1 MGIKRVK
8 RGERGKYGKRER
20 EKRRRGGGGGKC
32 APLFIY
38 KSRSRN
44 YFTRQR
50 RANAVI
56 QVCGIKSKGKNRM
69 YVWCAT
75 RVSQLRARWTRIS
88 AFTAAK
94 NLISVLSAVRNSQPR
109 RISTTIGWLTS
120 RWIFVTYFFSHTLNI
135 RIASIFAFLHFALEF
150 LFFLSLTLSHF
161 RVAYIKLNNGH
172 IWLYKSN
179 YNNLYAVDYCIY
191 GNNMAYPSIK

>member
-1 MGIKRVK
+1 MGREGGKKRVK

-20 EKRRRGGGGGKC
+20 VRKGEEEKGEREEC
-32 APLFIY
+32 TIIYIY
-38 KSRSRN
+38 KSRGRN

-120 RWIFVTYFFSHTLNI
+120 RWIFVTYFFFTHTYDI
-135 RIASIFAFLHFALEF
+135 RIASIFAFLHFAHRFYCFVLS
-150 LFFLSLTLSHF
+150 LSLTLSLSLP
-161 RVAYIKLNNGH
+161 RVAYTKLNNGY
-172 IWLYKSN
+172 IWFYKSKT
-179 YNNLYAVDYCIY
+179 I
-191 GNNMAYPSIK
+191 

>member
-1 MGIKRVK
+1 MGKGVK
-8 RGERGKYGKRER
+8 REWKGAKEGNTERER
-20 EKRRRGGGGGKC
+20 ESEKRRRGEGGGKC
-32 APLFIY
+32 ASLFIY
-38 KSRSRN
+38 KLRSRN

-120 RWIFVTYFFSHTLNI
+120 RWIFVTYFFFSHTYNI
-135 RIASIFAFLHFALEF
+135 RIASIFAFLHFARK
-150 LFFLSLTLSHF
+150 FFCSFSLLLSLTSES
-161 RVAYIKLNNGH
+161 R
-172 IWLYKSN
+172 LYKTQQR
-179 YNNLYAVDYCIY
+179 IY
-191 GNNMAYPSIK
+191 LIL